1 MSPLEKLFELLY
13 DLNFNIKNFVIEN
26 QKYNLEMIVVK
37 SQIKITVQ
45 KMLKDVNTEIDKIE
59 NLKKAGTYV

>member
-45 KMLKDVNTEIDKIE
+45 KMLKDVNTEIDNIE